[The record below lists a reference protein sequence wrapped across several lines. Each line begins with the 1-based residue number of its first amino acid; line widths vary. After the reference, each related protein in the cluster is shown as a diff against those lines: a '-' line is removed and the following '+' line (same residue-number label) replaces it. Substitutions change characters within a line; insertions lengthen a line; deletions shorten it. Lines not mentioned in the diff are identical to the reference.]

1 MQTLKRPTRL
11 NTRNMR
17 QAITYGGVI
26 ASLLIAASFGA
37 QADPVDSGKP
47 VAEDTTIV
55 VVTAQK
61 RKENVREVP
70 LSISVLSADKLAKQH
85 VEDYADL
92 ARTVPGLSFTNTG
105 NSGTSRITLRGIGS
119 SSGAATVGVYLN
131 DVSLTIP
138 NQYFTGVT
146 LPKLFDLDHVEVLR
160 GPQGTLY
167 GDSSLGGTM
176 RFITVQP
183 KLNRYEA
190 YLAAD
195 VSNTSGGGQN
205 GKLDATVNLPLGD
218 KVALRLAA
226 ESEYMSGYVDHV
238 DADGTVDNKN
248 VNSERSNA
256 VRATL
261 LIQPD
266 DTLKITPSIQWQ
278 ETYSADTGIFD
289 TSLPKFEE
297 AKGIRESGVDTMY
310 VPSLTIEKT
319 FGGYALTSVSSFM
332 YRQLKR
338 QFDATIYDSEYVA
351 SALDPDYGDNY
362 EALASLPG
370 IMYNTDTVQNF
381 SQEVRFSSPSIKA
394 SGKRYEWQV
403 GAYYNYLRTRT
414 LDDEY
419 VLGINDAVES
429 IYGASVEDM
438 LGYTAPNDQMGYFHP
453 RRWLEQVAVFA
464 EGSYMITPKLKAT
477 VGVRQAAAWNIFR
490 SEEGGWL
497 ADGTPAVDTAKSSA
511 KPITPKAALTYIANE
526 NVNLYA
532 SATKGYRLG
541 GQNDALPNF
550 CASAITALGLT
561 VSGSRSY
568 DPDSLWAYEA
578 GAKTQWLNRRLTING
593 SLYSID
599 WDNIQ
604 QQLRLASCGYVITA
618 NAGNARS
625 QGGELEINA
634 RLSDAFTLNVSGSVT
649 DAHITK
655 AAAGSSAKVGQ
666 KVLGVPDK
674 SMSIGLDY
682 FHAMDDNKN
691 VFGSLNWNY
700 TGKSYGNFTVT
711 NSDYARPSYS
721 VVNAN
726 LGMSFND
733 ITLSLYVKN
742 LLDDQ
747 TIIQK
752 PSVLFITQGLTVW
765 PRTVGV
771 ALSKSF

>member
-1 MQTLKRPTRL
+1 ML
-11 NTRNMR
+11 NMPASAFLRNR
-17 QAITYGGVI
+17 RTSLATSGVI
-26 ASLLIAASFGA
+26 AGLLVSASFGA
-37 QADPVDSGKP
+37 QAQTAELAAP
-47 VAEDTTIV
+47 VAEDSTIV

-70 LSISVLSADKLAKQH
+70 LSITVLSADKLAKQH

-119 SSGAATVGVYLN
+119 SSGAATVGIYLN

-138 NQYFTGVT
+138 NQFFTGVT
-146 LPKLFDLDHVEVLR
+146 LPRLFDLDHVEVLR

-183 KLNRYEA
+183 NLNRYGG
-190 YLAAD
+190 YLTGD
-195 VSNTSGGGQN
+195 ISNTSGGGDN
-205 GKLDATVNLPLGD
+205 GRIEGAINLPLGD
-218 KVALRLAA
+218 RVALRVAA
-226 ESEYMSGYVDHV
+226 QSEYASGFVDHV
-238 DADGTVDNKN
+238 DAEGAVDNKD
-248 VNSERSNA
+248 VNSERTNA

-261 LIQPD
+261 LIQPN
-266 DTLKITPSIQWQ
+266 DTLKITPAIQWQ
-278 ETYSADTGIFD
+278 ETHSADTGIFD
-289 TSLPKFEE
+289 TSLPKFQE
-297 AKGIRESGVDTMY
+297 AKGIRESGIDTMY

-319 FGGYALTSVSSFM
+319 FGDYALTSVTSFM

-351 SALDPDYGDNY
+351 SALDPDFGDNF
-362 EALASLPG
+362 ATIASLPG
-370 IMYNTDTVQNF
+370 IMYNTDTVQNW

-414 LDDEY
+414 LDDEF
-419 VLGINDAVES
+419 VLGINDTVQAL
-429 IYGASVEDM
+429 YGATVEDM
-438 LGYTAPNDQMGYFHP
+438 LGYAAPNDQMGYFHP
-453 RRWLEQVAVFA
+453 RRWLEQGAVFA
-464 EGSYMITPKLKAT
+464 EGSYMVASKLKAT
-477 VGVRQAAAWNIFR
+477 VGVRQAYAWNRFV
-490 SEEGGWL
+490 SQEGGWL
-497 ADGTPAVDTAKSSA
+497 ADGTPPEDAAKSNA
-511 KPITPKAALTYIANE
+511 HPLTPKVAVTYIAND
-526 NVNLYA
+526 NVNLYG

-550 CASAITALGLT
+550 CAAAIGDLGLT
-561 VSGSRSY
+561 VAGSRSY
-568 DPDSLWAYEA
+568 KPDSLWAYEL

-599 WDNIQ
+599 WNNIQ

-618 NAGNARS
+618 NAGNAKS
-625 QGGELEINA
+625 QGAELEINA
-634 RLSDAFTLNVSGSVT
+634 RVTDAFTLSVSGSLS

-655 AAAGSSAKVGQ
+655 EAAGSSAKVGQ

-674 SMSIGLDY
+674 SLMVGLDY
-682 FHAMDDNKN
+682 SAPVNDDTS
-691 VFGSLNWNY
+691 VFASLNWNY
-700 TGKSYGNFTVT
+700 TGKSYGSFSVT
-711 NSDYARPSYS
+711 NTDYERPSYS
-721 VVNAN
+721 VVNTN
-726 LGMSFND
+726 FGLSYKD
-733 ITLSLYVKN
+733 LTLSVYVKN

-765 PRTVGV
+765 PRTVGMS
-771 ALSKSF
+771 LSKQF